1 MNAGRTH
8 ARPRKVPMSTAP
20 YVLSRDGAGGSP
32 GEVEFDIVPLMVVT
46 GTFGEA
52 ARSC

>member
-1 MNAGRTH
+1 MNTGRTH

-20 YVLSRDGAGGSP
+20 YVLSRDGGGGSP
-32 GEVEFDIVPLMVVT
+32 VEFDIVPFIVVT

>member
-1 MNAGRTH
+1 MNTGRTH

-20 YVLSRDGAGGSP
+20 YVLSRDGGP
-32 GEVEFDIVPLMVVT
+32 EEVEFDIVPLMVVT